1 MQLLDQM
8 LIIFMLNK
16 VVLVVGGSRG
26 IGSAVVEMFAAYGNK
41 VYYISRNKN
50 NNFISD
56 NIVYIYG
63 DISKVNSLLKAF
75 EKLSGYEK
83 KIDILINS
91 AGINFCKNH
100 SLISVEEWDLVFA
113 TNVRSFFIS
122 CKESIKI
129 MKPGSKI
136 VNISSIAA
144 RNKSLVSGVHY
155 TASKWAIIGL
165 TKQLAHECGTLGINI
180 NCVCPSQTETDML
193 MESMSEDDRF
203 NLSKKIP
210 LQRLAKVSDIVGPI
224 LFLCSDQSKY
234 IHGSCIDINGGQ
246 I

>member
-100 SLISVEEWDLVFA
+100 TRRFQYQNNLKSV
-113 TNVRSFFIS
+113 
-122 CKESIKI
+122 
-129 MKPGSKI
+129 
-136 VNISSIAA
+136 
-144 RNKSLVSGVHY
+144 
-155 TASKWAIIGL
+155 
-165 TKQLAHECGTLGINI
+165 
-180 NCVCPSQTETDML
+180 
-193 MESMSEDDRF
+193 
-203 NLSKKIP
+203 
-210 LQRLAKVSDIVGPI
+210 
-224 LFLCSDQSKY
+224 
-234 IHGSCIDINGGQ
+234 
-246 I
+246 